1 MKYKSV
7 VNLKHCNGE
16 TIIITCECGDARLT
30 AHVANS
36 IRELYKPAATLQ
48 QDCQLER
55 ERMTWD
61 FLRDFFHLP
70 RRHSKGSP

>member
-7 VNLKHCNGE
+7 VTLQHCDGQ
-16 TIIITCECGDARLT
+16 TIIITCECGDPQLT

-36 IRELYKPAATLQ
+36 IKDLYRPAAKLRQ
-48 QDCQLER
+48 ACVRSDPQF
-55 ERMTWD
+55 WD

-70 RRHSKGSP
+70 RRHSKG